1 MSDRG
6 NEPIR
11 DAEDPSEAALD
22 AMLAAADDGLL
33 KAIRRSLDL
42 DVGLAQIIG
51 QPPLR
56 ETFPPVS
63 APPNTPQSKQLP
75 KVSGADSRFPGAAAG
90 LGYMHQPSPGERAM
104 ARRPS
109 TMWDTKPHKPTFYG
123 PIARLADRF
132 AGRGDGKAAIPA
144 LPIGPAEVIDAQAGT
159 TPYLEIRRRHFL
171 DHSEREYRQML
182 IDIEPVFRQLAALRQ
197 DIEAAEEKV
206 TEIRERLDSIPPLP
220 AEAVLASRNVV
231 EQHADE
237 TLVRARRLR
246 EHDARRAKV
255 LAEEQQAVEKI
266 RALRIEEARLT
277 EMIAAREQILATR
290 VRQLHE
296 HALGRCSTYM
306 RHLVRK
312 HPDGAAL
319 IPFLYLA
326 RPALPDW
333 FQHRAQGSG
342 PPMT

>member
-1 MSDRG
+1 MNDRG
-6 NEPIR
+6 KEPIR

-56 ETFPPVS
+56 ETFLPVS

-90 LGYMHQPSPGERAM
+90 LRYQPSPGERAM

-109 TMWDTKPHKPTFYG
+109 TTWDTKPHKPIFYG
-123 PIARLADRF
+123 PVARLADRF

-144 LPIGPAEVIDAQAGT
+144 LPVGPAEVIDAQAGT

-197 DIEAAEEKV
+197 DIVAVGEKV
-206 TEIRERLDSIPPLP
+206 TEIRERPGSIPPVP
-220 AEAVLASRNVV
+220 AEAVLASRNVA
-231 EQHADE
+231 EQRADE
-237 TLVRARRLR
+237 VLVRARRQR
-246 EHDARRAKV
+246 EHDARRAAV

-296 HALGRCSTYM
+296 HALRRCGTYM

-333 FQHRAQGSG
+333 FQHRTQGSG